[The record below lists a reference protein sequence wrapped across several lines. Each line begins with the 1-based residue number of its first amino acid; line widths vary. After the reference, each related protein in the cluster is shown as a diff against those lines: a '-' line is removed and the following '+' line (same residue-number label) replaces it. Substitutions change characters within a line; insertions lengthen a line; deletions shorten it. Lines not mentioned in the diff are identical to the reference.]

1 MASTAT
7 TRGSTPPAR
16 SARPQPSP
24 TSLPPSSTGRRARA
38 QVLRDAKKQNPA
50 VSADEEQIRLFLVAH
65 DLALKKMYGNVACL
79 GGGPM
84 YCTEY
89 EGEKVVPVG
98 TAAQKAN
105 QGRYV

>member
-1 MASTAT
+1 MGVVDLHTYCY
-7 TRGSTPPAR
+7 AR
-16 SARPQPSP
+16 KALDPNGLNSAHEREYSA
-24 TSLPPSSTGRRARA
+24 GK
-38 QVLRDAKKQNPA
+38 VLRDAKKQNPA